1 VRAVHDFEY
10 LAPTTVAAAVE
21 ALAHPG
27 ARALAGGT
35 DLIPQ
40 IREGRRRVTRIV
52 DLKRIPELLAI
63 ALLDGGGVRIGAAA
77 SASAIA
83 EHAAI
88 RTEYPALVEA
98 ARLIGSYQ
106 IQNRASLGGNICNAA
121 PSADAVPALICLG
134 ASAEIAGPEGRRVR
148 QLDQLFVGPGQT
160 VLAQDELLTALLV
173 PPPPERS
180 AAKYLRFIPRNEMD
194 IAVAG
199 AGAWVR
205 LAADGTIS
213 AARIC
218 LAAVAPTPLRVP
230 EAEQALVGA
239 RPTPSL
245 LAEAGRLAARAARP
259 ISDTRG
265 SADYRRELVKVLT
278 ARALADCCAQLGLT
292 VEVA

>member
-1 VRAVHDFEY
+1 MHDFEY
-10 LAPTTVAAAVE
+10 LAPTTVAAAIE
-21 ALAHPG
+21 ALASPG

-40 IREGRRRVTRIV
+40 VREGRRRVTRIV

-63 ALLDGGGVRIGAAA
+63 EALDGGVRIGAAA
-77 SASAIA
+77 SASAVA
-83 EHAAI
+83 EHAMVRDA
-88 RTEYPALVEA
+88 YPALVYV

-106 IQNRASLGGNICNAA
+106 VQNRASLGGNVCNAA

-134 ASAEIAGPEGRRVR
+134 ASAEIAGADGRRVCP
-148 QLDQLFVGPGQT
+148 LDQVFVGPGQT
-160 VLAQDELLTALLV
+160 VLKQGEILTALLL
-173 PPPPERS
+173 PPSPERS
-180 AAKYLRFIPRNEMD
+180 AARYLRFVPRNEMD

-199 AGAWVR
+199 AGAWLR

-213 AARIC
+213 AVRIC
-218 LAAVAPTPLRVP
+218 LSAVAPTPLRVP
-230 EAEQALVGA
+230 EAEQALVGE

-245 LAEAGRLAARAARP
+245 LTEAGRLAARAARP

-278 ARALADCCAQLGLT
+278 ARALAGCCAQLGVT